1 MNRDSKML
9 AEAYDDVQQS
19 RIMPQIGEIV
29 TKASDRRDDR
39 RDDRKEYVV
48 VGVVPQGIWVYPTGN
63 VDYENTT
70 PELMFTKELTQYNN
84 DSPENY

>member
-1 MNRDSKML
+1 L
-9 AEAYDDVQQS
+9 AEAYDDVQRP
-19 RIMPQIGEIV
+19 RIMPLVGEIV
-29 TKASDRRDDR
+29 TKSSDR

-48 VGVVPQGIWVYPTGN
+48 VGVVPQGIWIYPTGD

-84 DSPENY
+84 DSSENY